1 MTRRDKFLLYVAAS
15 AIVLIAALSIAAAA
29 LR

>member
-1 MTRRDKFLLYVAAS
+1 MTRGDKFLLYVAAS
-15 AIVLIAALSIAAAA
+15 AIVLIAALSIAATA